1 MVILKKSSIRFAR
14 CQHSQSAQQRDAIYK
29 VHLPTCC
36 CGCCL
41 DGFTEGDPCCGR
53 GCCKVSFH
61 VYPAD
66 KNDTSGGAE
75 YAGKILK
82 VPKSMAVE
90 MFTDADAFDVTF
102 PKKSKYEHK
111 GLLIGTAIFLNANFF
126 EGGQDDIGAADQ
138 GMDMID
144 MLGE

>member
-1 MVILKKSSIRFAR
+1 M
-14 CQHSQSAQQRDAIYK
+14 
-29 VHLPTCC
+29 
-36 CGCCL
+36 
-41 DGFTEGDPCCGR
+41 
-53 GCCKVSFH
+53 SFH

-90 MFTDADAFDVTF
+90 MFTDADTFGVTF

-126 EGGQDDIGAADQ
+126 ERAVK
-138 GMDMID
+138 MILVQQIKVWICSTCSANRHERD
-144 MLGE
+144 P